1 MLYVMYVVYYI
12 FKKCMLGI
20 RVVLQHTLLIL
31 SYIHKYIE
39 REFMFFCFFWYSLTT
54 NAFHLYVVCSAKC
67 CCCCWCCTLTTW
79 KCICVSE
86 HFNPCVSVFVLL
98 VWKIAIAPL
107 PQSCLENDES
117 QCHTAKKNNDN
128 KNNNENNIMN
138 ATFKPNNKKKI
149 MNMENAEK

>member
-39 REFMFFCFFWYSLTT
+39 RESMFFCFFWYSLTT

-98 VWKIAIAPL
+98 VWKKSNCSTTPKL
-107 PQSCLENDES
+107 FGKRWKSVS
-117 QCHTAKKNNDN
+117 HS
-128 KNNNENNIMN
+128 
-138 ATFKPNNKKKI
+138 KKKTTTTKI
-149 MNMENAEK
+149 TMKTT